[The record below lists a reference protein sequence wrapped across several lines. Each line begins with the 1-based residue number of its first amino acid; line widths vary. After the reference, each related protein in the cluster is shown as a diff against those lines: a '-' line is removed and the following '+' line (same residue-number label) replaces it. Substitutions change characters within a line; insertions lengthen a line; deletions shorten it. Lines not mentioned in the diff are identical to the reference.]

1 MPFPGRLATATGI
14 VALMLLVAVVDVFSG
29 SEIRVYPL
37 YFVPIALTARRFP
50 GRAVYSA
57 AALCAMVWTVSNA
70 PGLTPYSTPW
80 VWVWNAF
87 VQAVAF
93 MLVAWLVAHL
103 QDALARASDSA
114 RADNLT
120 GLRNSRAFHEQAPLL
135 VELCRRLEQPLVLAY
150 VDLDGFKQVN
160 DRQGHARGDEILGLA
175 SRVMRD
181 GLRASDLLA
190 RIGGDEF
197 AALLPN
203 ATEAGAG
210 EILERLCGDIEAS
223 MHAAGCAVTASI
235 GAIAAD
241 PAPKDWEAMLRDA
254 DGLMYRV
261 KAAGKNRVAVQRLDA
276 GEAAPAG

>member
-50 GRAVYSA
+50 GRAVYAA
-57 AALCAMVWTVSNA
+57 AALCAMLWTVSNA
-70 PGLTPYSTPW
+70 PGLTHHGTPW

-103 QDALARASDSA
+103 QDALARARESA
-114 RADNLT
+114 RVDNLT
-120 GLRNSRAFHEQAPLL
+120 GLRNVRAFHEQAPLL
-135 VELCRRLEQPLVLAY
+135 VDLCRRQGQPLALAY
-150 VDLDGFKQVN
+150 IDLDGFKQVN
-160 DRQGHARGDEILGLA
+160 DRQGHARGDEILSLA
-175 SRVMRD
+175 ARVMRD

-203 ATEAGAG
+203 ATEAGVG
-210 EILERLCGDIEAS
+210 EILERLRGDIEAS
-223 MHAAGCAVTASI
+223 MRATGCAVTASI

-241 PAPKDWEAMLRDA
+241 PAPADWETMLHAA
-254 DGLMYRV
+254 DGLMYGV
-261 KAAGKNRVAVQRLDA
+261 KKAGKNRVKVQAFVA
-276 GEAAPAG
+276 GKAPAP